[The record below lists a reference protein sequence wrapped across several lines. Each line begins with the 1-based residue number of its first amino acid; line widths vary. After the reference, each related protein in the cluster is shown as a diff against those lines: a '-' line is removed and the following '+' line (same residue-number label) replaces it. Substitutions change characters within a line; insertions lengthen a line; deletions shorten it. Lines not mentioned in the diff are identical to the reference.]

1 MSSTHPLQ
9 GITVVEIG
17 HTMAAPYAGMILA
30 ELGADVIKVESP
42 DGGDYSR
49 GMPPFRDGK
58 SAVYQALNRGKRS
71 VVVDLSDPSQA
82 LRLRALML
90 DKVDVVIHNLK
101 FGAMGKLG
109 FGATQLLE
117 AKPSLIYCNIGA
129 FGAVGPMRNR
139 PGYDPL
145 IQAFGGLMS
154 IMGED
159 GRPPV
164 RVGVSITDM
173 ATGLWSV
180 IGIQAACLERQRTGR
195 GGVVD
200 TSLVETALGWLAYHF
215 SSYFATGTVPKR
227 EGSGLAQI
235 VPYQA
240 FATADDYIMVAA
252 GNDNLFRKLCIAL
265 ERPDLANDP
274 RFITNKDRV
283 QYRGTLIQVL
293 EGIFETAPSTAWLTR
308 LSAQDVPCSP
318 INTIDQV
325 LEEPQTK
332 ALGMFQQ
339 SPDRTETLLGLP
351 LSFDGVRPP
360 FRKGAPELGAHTD
373 EVFKVPA
380 YTASAKHTGNDC

>member
-17 HTMAAPYAGMILA
+17 HTVAAPYAGMILA
-30 ELGADVIKVESP
+30 ELGANVVKVESP

-71 VVVDLSDPSQA
+71 ISVDMADRAQSQG
-82 LRLRALML
+82 LRTLIL
-90 DKVDVVIHNLK
+90 DEGDVVLHNLK
-101 FGAMGKLG
+101 YGAMAKLG
-109 FGATQLLE
+109 FGAPGLLA

-129 FGAVGPMRNR
+129 FGAIGPMHDR

-145 IQAFGGLMS
+145 VQAFGGLMS

-159 GRPPV
+159 GRAPV
-164 RVGVSITDM
+164 RVGVSIVDM
-173 ATGLWSV
+173 AAGLWSV
-180 IGIQAACLERQRTGR
+180 IGIQAACFERQRTGV

-200 TSLVETALGWLAYHF
+200 TSLIETALAWLAYHF
-215 SSYFATGTVPKR
+215 SSYCSSGIVPKR

-240 FATADDYIMVAA
+240 FATTDSYVMVAA
-252 GNDNLFRKLCIAL
+252 GNDNLFRKMCTAL
-265 ERPDLANDP
+265 EREDLSTDV

-283 QYRGTLIQVL
+283 ANRIALIEIL
-293 EGIFETAPSTAWLTR
+293 EGIFASAPAAEWLHR
-308 LSAQDVPCSP
+308 LAAVNVPCSP
-318 INTIDQV
+318 INTLDQAF
-325 LEEPQTK
+325 EEPQTK
-332 ALGMFQQ
+332 ALGILQQ
-339 SPDRTETLLGLP
+339 SPDGAETLVGLP

-360 FRKGAPELGAHTD
+360 FKRGAPTLGAHNG
-373 EVFKVPA
+373 EILN
-380 YTASAKHTGNDC
+380 S